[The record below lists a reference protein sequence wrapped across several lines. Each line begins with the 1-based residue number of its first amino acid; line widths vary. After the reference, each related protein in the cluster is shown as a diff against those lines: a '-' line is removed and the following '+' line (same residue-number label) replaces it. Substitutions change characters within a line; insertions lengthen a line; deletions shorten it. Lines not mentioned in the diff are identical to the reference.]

1 MEEKTVEN
9 LVAELM
15 QLKVEDQKVFTANV
29 IRVVN
34 KIILTGISATIP
46 VVIQT
51 LEFDEDGAL
60 GAYRLPCKSSI
71 ISISVEVELS
81 VSVKVPGFIRSPN
94 SFCGIDNTEPLT

>member
-15 QLKVEDQKVFTANV
+15 NLKVEDQKVFTANV
-29 IRVVN
+29 IRVEN

-51 LEFDEDGAL
+51 LEFDEDGELIRARNDK
-60 GAYRLPCKSSI
+60 GQYVADNPDTVENEAYK
-71 ISISVEVELS
+71 EE
-81 VSVKVPGFIRSPN
+81 
-94 SFCGIDNTEPLT
+94 E

>member
-29 IRVVN
+29 IRVEN

-51 LEFDEDGAL
+51 LEFDEDGELIRARNDK
-60 GAYRLPCKSSI
+60 GQYVADNPDTVENEAYK
-71 ISISVEVELS
+71 EE
-81 VSVKVPGFIRSPN
+81 
-94 SFCGIDNTEPLT
+94 E

>member
-15 QLKVEDQKVFTANV
+15 NLKVEDQKVFTANV
-29 IRVVN
+29 IRVEN

-51 LEFDEDGAL
+51 LEFDEDGELIRARNDK
-60 GAYRLPCKSSI
+60 GQYVADNPDT
-71 ISISVEVELS
+71 VENEAF
-81 VSVKVPGFIRSPN
+81 K
-94 SFCGIDNTEPLT
+94 EEE